1 MLNAFLSKPTKAYK
15 HFHRFVRCDGSVF
28 KILKNPRM
36 DFSSESNFPK
46 RRKWTIF
53 FYRFL
58 YCLFRN
64 IHTHSYRFAGWLN
77 RSNLYALPSNLF
89 TVVDS
94 FFVVSRGSE
103 SKWLW
108 VCLLL
113 QFENTLRD
121 ASLSIYKEHTQ
132 QSNSR
137 INKWKKR
144 QRQ

>member
-1 MLNAFLSKPTKAYK
+1 ML
-15 HFHRFVRCDGSVF
+15 
-28 KILKNPRM
+28 
-36 DFSSESNFPK
+36 SSRN
-46 RRKWTIF
+46 RRKHINIF
-53 FYRFL
+53 TVLCDVTGVCLKFSRIRGWIFRAKAIFL
-58 YCLFRN
+58 NDANEPSSFIDFCIVFSETYT
-64 IHTHSYRFAGWLN
+64 HTHSYRFTGWLN